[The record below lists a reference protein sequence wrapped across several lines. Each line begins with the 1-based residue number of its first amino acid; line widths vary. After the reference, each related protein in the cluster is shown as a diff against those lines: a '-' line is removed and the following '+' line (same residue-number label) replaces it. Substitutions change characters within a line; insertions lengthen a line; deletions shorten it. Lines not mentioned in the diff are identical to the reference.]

1 MIEDLLLVPASDGD
15 VLLRSEP
22 VVRVD
27 LAACLADVADLGGGR
42 NDHMVAEVLATE
54 VAR

>member
-1 MIEDLLLVPASDGD
+1 MPAADGN

-27 LAACLADVADLGGGR
+27 LAACLADLADAGGGR
-42 NDHMVAEVLATE
+42 IDHVMVDVVERQRIL
-54 VAR
+54 